1 MWPVLLHVIWIILN
15 FLFHYKLL
23 PCNRLVSKKL
33 HYLLHQFE
41 LSYSACSHKIF
52 IKLFTLYQTQKYL
65 VWLFEVFVGFRY
77 SVTRDRSDTFVL
89 SNCHANLLI
98 SRVWRLVPLKKDHVN
113 KHNERVWEYNYNDKR
128 GRRYILPIRVAC
140 RVQAGYPH
148 CRHVWVISTSPHL
161 YPHNESSQA
170 LRHCTTSLIYDP
182 FASFQ
187 MYLCV
192 KLYLQINHDCYKYI
206 NTKLFY
212 NFGRVQAA
220 S

>member
-1 MWPVLLHVIWIILN
+1 MKYLILRGLVN
-15 FLFHYKLL
+15 FLIKF
-23 PCNRLVSKKL
+23 CT
-33 HYLLHQFE
+33 LHQ
-41 LSYSACSHKIF
+41 K
-52 IKLFTLYQTQKYL
+52 QKYFI
-65 VWLFEVFVGFRY
+65 WLFKVFVGFGN
-77 SVTRDRSDTFVL
+77 SVMRDRSDTFVL

-98 SRVWRLVPLKKDHVN
+98 SSVWRLVLLKKDHVN

-182 FASFQ
+182 FVYISIYPSTKIYF
-187 MYLCV
+187 
-192 KLYLQINHDCYKYI
+192 QINYDYYEYM
-206 NTKLFY
+206 NTKLVY
-212 NFGRVQAA
+212 NLGRVQAT
-220 S
+220 SLNPLFLFS